1 MYENATIPVTLAHQ
15 YAAYPL
21 SAAGRVLKLHAEE
34 HLDEGRT
41 VPPEPVTA

>member
-34 HLDEGRT
+34 HLDDGRT
-41 VPPEPVTA
+41 VAPQPVTA